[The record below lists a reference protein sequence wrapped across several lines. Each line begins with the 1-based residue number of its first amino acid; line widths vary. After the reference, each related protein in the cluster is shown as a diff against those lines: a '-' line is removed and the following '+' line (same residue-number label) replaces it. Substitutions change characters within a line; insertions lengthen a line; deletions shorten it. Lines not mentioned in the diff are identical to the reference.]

1 MANYR
6 KVYKSDHL
14 GVVDLEELIEQGK
27 SLIFTIKEVKQRE
40 VSQKKYAID
49 VLKEQIFKMNNK
61 KSIKVSEHA
70 ILRYLERISGLEIDN
85 IEKLILNDEVLDMIN
100 KLGGNGAYPTNEFKV
115 VLKNYVVTTII
126 PLK

>member
-1 MANYR
+1 MIEARKLKNLQSQLNNLIGDYEALKVEVAN
-6 KVYKSDHL
+6 
-14 GVVDLEELIEQGK
+14 
-27 SLIFTIKEVKQRE
+27 KQRE

-126 PLK
+126 PGT

>member
-1 MANYR
+1 MIEAR
-6 KVYKSDHL
+6 KVKNLQSQL
-14 GVVDLEELIEQGK
+14 NNLIGDYEALK
-27 SLIFTIKEVKQRE
+27 VEVANKQRE

-49 VLKEQIFKMNNK
+49 FLKEQISKMNNK

-70 ILRYLERISGLEIDN
+70 ILRYLERISGLEIEN
-85 IEKLILNDEVLDMIN
+85 IEKIILNDDVLDMIN
-100 KLGGNGAYPTNEFKV
+100 KLGGNGTYPNNEFKV

>member
-1 MANYR
+1 MIEARKLKNLQSQLNNLIGDYEALKVEVAN
-6 KVYKSDHL
+6 
-14 GVVDLEELIEQGK
+14 
-27 SLIFTIKEVKQRE
+27 KQRE